1 MRSFTRLFTIIISGL
16 GVYIL
21 GAYMSKVV
29 KRLLIEVK

>member
-1 MRSFTRLFTIIISGL
+1 MRLSIRLFAVVINGL

-29 KRLLIEVK
+29 KRLSIEVK

>member
-1 MRSFTRLFTIIISGL
+1 MRSSIRLFAVIISSS

-21 GAYMSKVV
+21 GAYISEVV